1 MSIYTSTQ
9 ARANLFNIIDE
20 TNHTHEPIYIK
31 GKRSDAVI
39 MSKDDYE
46 SMQETLYL
54 HSIPG
59 LVERILEASAEPLE
73 EGVSHEEAWK

>member
-1 MSIYTSTQ
+1 
-9 ARANLFNIIDE
+9 
-20 TNHTHEPIYIK
+20 
-31 GKRSDAVI
+31 

-59 LVERILEASAEPLE
+59 LVEKILELAGILIKDLKLYHPARLIYPIL
-73 EGVSHEEAWK
+73 